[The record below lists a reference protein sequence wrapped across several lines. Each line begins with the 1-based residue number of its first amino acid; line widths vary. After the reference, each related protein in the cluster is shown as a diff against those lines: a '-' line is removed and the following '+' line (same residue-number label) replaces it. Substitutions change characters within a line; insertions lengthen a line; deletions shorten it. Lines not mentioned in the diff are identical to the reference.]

1 MDDNTLLSL
10 LTGGRYTT
18 SEDLPTIPEMA
29 HSYID
34 QVKDAH
40 DAQMKRD
47 VELHGTG
54 GLGLLDMVGGFSK
67 AGALIPAM
75 TKKYTKS
82 PSGQSQLADL
92 IEKIS
97 TDTKFNKSDLETLK
111 MAISDIKSAKSSGSY
126 GKRRVIKRIGKKAE
140 RIPVDLKNPYKYTTG
155 EKLDKLLDTYTS
167 ESMSK
172 SSSNMINQ
180 AVEKALEQY
189 KQFGAARPGT
199 EDFIQTLIRELKK

>member
-75 TKKYTKS
+75 TKQYAKS
-82 PSGQSQLADL
+82 TSGQSQLADM
-92 IEKIS
+92 IRKIAVEREI
-97 TDTKFNKSDLETLK
+97 TKAA
-111 MAISDIKSAKSSGSY
+111 MATPKG
-126 GKRRVIKRIGKKAE
+126 
-140 RIPVDLKNPYKYTTG
+140 L
-155 EKLDKLLDTYTS
+155 
-167 ESMSK
+167 SK
-172 SSSNMINQ
+172 SSFKNVITAKGPSKMPTTKEGLELGSKENIMNQ
-180 AVEKALEQY
+180 VYQKALEQY

-199 EDFIQTLIRELKK
+199 EDFIQTLLRELKK

>member
-40 DAQMKRD
+40 DAQMKRE

-75 TKKYTKS
+75 TKQYAKS
-82 PSGQSQLADL
+82 TSGQSQLAD
-92 IEKIS
+92 
-97 TDTKFNKSDLETLK
+97 
-111 MAISDIKSAKSSGSY
+111 
-126 GKRRVIKRIGKKAE
+126 
-140 RIPVDLKNPYKYTTG
+140 
-155 EKLDKLLDTYTS
+155 
-167 ESMSK
+167 
-172 SSSNMINQ
+172 MINKIIREREITK
-180 AVEKALEQY
+180 AAMTTPKGLLKSTFKDVITSKPSKLPTVKGVELGSKENIMNQVYQKALEQY

-199 EDFIQTLIRELKK
+199 EDFIQTLLRELKK

>member
-67 AGALIPAM
+67 AGALIP
-75 TKKYTKS
+75 T
-82 PSGQSQLADL
+82 
-92 IEKIS
+92 
-97 TDTKFNKSDLETLK
+97 
-111 MAISDIKSAKSSGSY
+111 
-126 GKRRVIKRIGKKAE
+126 
-140 RIPVDLKNPYKYTTG
+140 
-155 EKLDKLLDTYTS
+155 
-167 ESMSK
+167 
-172 SSSNMINQ
+172 
-180 AVEKALEQY
+180 
-189 KQFGAARPGT
+189 GT
-199 EDFIQTLIRELKK
+199 EKFQKLIKMLGRSKGDEILYNNELQRLLQDIQRMGYPKDSTIRNIRNIRKKMK

>member
-67 AGALIPAM
+67 AGALIP
-75 TKKYTKS
+75 T
-82 PSGQSQLADL
+82 
-92 IEKIS
+92 
-97 TDTKFNKSDLETLK
+97 
-111 MAISDIKSAKSSGSY
+111 
-126 GKRRVIKRIGKKAE
+126 
-140 RIPVDLKNPYKYTTG
+140 
-155 EKLDKLLDTYTS
+155 
-167 ESMSK
+167 
-172 SSSNMINQ
+172 
-180 AVEKALEQY
+180 
-189 KQFGAARPGT
+189 GT
-199 EDFIQTLIRELKK
+199 EKFQKLIKMLGRSKGDEILYNNELQRLLQDIQRMGYPKDSTMRNIRNIRKKMK

>member
-1 MDDNTLLSL
+1 MNDNTLLSL

-67 AGALIPAM
+67 AGALIP
-75 TKKYTKS
+75 T
-82 PSGQSQLADL
+82 
-92 IEKIS
+92 
-97 TDTKFNKSDLETLK
+97 
-111 MAISDIKSAKSSGSY
+111 
-126 GKRRVIKRIGKKAE
+126 
-140 RIPVDLKNPYKYTTG
+140 
-155 EKLDKLLDTYTS
+155 
-167 ESMSK
+167 
-172 SSSNMINQ
+172 
-180 AVEKALEQY
+180 
-189 KQFGAARPGT
+189 GT
-199 EDFIQTLIRELKK
+199 EKFQKLIKMLGRSKGDEILYNNELQRLLQDIQRMGYPKDSTMRNIRNIRKKMK